1 MNEYIANEAG
11 EKDPNK
17 EDQREMG
24 KTEGNLSL
32 CPQEEKLTGLWLP
45 PQLCLPV

>member
-24 KTEGNLSL
+24 ENGGKS
-32 CPQEEKLTGLWLP
+32 
-45 PQLCLPV
+45 